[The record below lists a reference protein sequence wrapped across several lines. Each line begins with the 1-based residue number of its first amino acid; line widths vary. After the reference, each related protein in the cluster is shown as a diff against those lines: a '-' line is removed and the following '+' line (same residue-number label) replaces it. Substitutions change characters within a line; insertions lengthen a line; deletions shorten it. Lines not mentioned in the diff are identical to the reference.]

1 MLHRHAKNERSRV
14 RARQQVFVFRLHR
27 FTGMAFFVYTQG
39 VVGEGFHQKAS
50 PFVHRRPP
58 PLKACTHTEPMGGE
72 KRGRGTEKRPI
83 YAGLPARFF
92 TPAGEGENRKGEP

>member
-39 VVGEGFHQKAS
+39 LVGEGFRQKGFTLCA
-50 PFVHRRPP
+50 PTP
-58 PLKACTHTEPMGGE
+58 PL
-72 KRGRGTEKRPI
+72 
-83 YAGLPARFF
+83 
-92 TPAGEGENRKGEP
+92 

>member
-27 FTGMAFFVYTQG
+27 FTGKAFFVYTQG
-39 VVGEGFHQKAS
+39 VVGEGFAKKLHPLCTDAA
-50 PFVHRRPP
+50 
-58 PLKACTHTEPMGGE
+58 PLKTCTHTEPMRGE
-72 KRGRGTEKRPI
+72 KRGRGSEKRPI

-92 TPAGEGENRKGEP
+92 TPVGEGRNRKGEP